1 MRTAFYAISGL
12 LIGLMIGVTVMSS
25 AMIDQFDRIEAATN
39 VYGLNTFL
47 FGCIESR
54 RSKLS
59 CLDITRQNEKHII
72 LPDSVEN

>member
-1 MRTAFYAISGL
+1 MRTVFYAVSSL
-12 LIGLMIGVTVMSS
+12 LIGLIIGVTAMSS
-25 AMIDQFDRIEAATN
+25 VMIDQFERIEAAAN
-39 VYGLNTFL
+39 IYGLNTFL
-47 FGCIESR
+47 FGCVESR